1 MADNEIKYYNNTY
14 KLSLLKVIMQIIT
27 PKTRVCLQREWKK
40 TCGAKS
46 RSRLQAAVSGVL
58 NDKDVFA
65 FLASYLPPGK
75 GLNIGNIP
83 FFDDIQVNA
92 YYGLIFDADR
102 APRGVK
108 LFYYEDYGDER
119 YRNLI
124 LTSHF
129 PDCTGSNPS
138 PEQFLES
145 VNRALQSPQANI
157 VAIPLERR
165 VG

>member
-1 MADNEIKYYNNTY
+1 
-14 KLSLLKVIMQIIT
+14 VIT
-27 PKTRVCLQREWKK
+27 PKTRASLQREWKE

-46 RSRLQAAVSGVL
+46 KNKLQAAVSGVL

-65 FLASYLPPGK
+65 FLASYLPAGN
-75 GLNIGNIP
+75 GLSLGVIP

-102 APRGVK
+102 TPRGVK

-119 YRNLI
+119 FRHLG

-129 PDCTGSNPS
+129 PYCTGGNPS

-145 VNRALQSPQANI
+145 VNRALQNHQANI
-157 VAIPLERR
+157 AAIPLEKR
-165 VG
+165 VD